1 MSLYGSIEAG
11 GTKFVC
17 ATGTGP
23 GDIRALTR
31 FPTRD
36 PLTTIGEAIA
46 FFRSQPERVAAIG
59 IGSFGP
65 IDPRKGSDTY
75 GQITSTPKAGWANT
89 PITSIIGE
97 ALEVP
102 VAFDTDV
109 NAAVLAEYTWGAAR
123 GTSVSLYL
131 TVGTGIGGGA
141 LVRGR
146 PLHGALH
153 PEMGHVPVPRHP
165 GDKFEGH
172 CPYHGDCLEGMAAGP
187 AIAARWG
194 VEARQLAP
202 DHEAW
207 EFEAHYLASALMG
220 FIVTLA
226 PERVILGGGVM
237 KQEHLFPM
245 IRERVQQR
253 LNDYYQIPAITES
266 IDTYIVPPGL
276 GDEAGVLGGIALA
289 MAAL

>member
-153 PEMGHVPVPRHP
+153 PEMGTRT
-165 GDKFEGH
+165 
-172 CPYHGDCLEGMAAGP
+172 CPAP
-187 AIAARWG
+187 PWG
-194 VEARQLAP
+194 QV
-202 DHEAW
+202 
-207 EFEAHYLASALMG
+207 
-220 FIVTLA
+220 
-226 PERVILGGGVM
+226 
-237 KQEHLFPM
+237 
-245 IRERVQQR
+245 
-253 LNDYYQIPAITES
+253 
-266 IDTYIVPPGL
+266 
-276 GDEAGVLGGIALA
+276 
-289 MAAL
+289 